1 MIWSF
6 LNVPFEVYVFVAL
19 EDSGILSASL
29 LLEGGSGGGVAAGL
43 EGYSGDVSPGD
54 ICCNSK

>member
-6 LNVPFEVYVFVAL
+6 LTVPFEVYVFVAL
-19 EDSGILSASL
+19 VDGESLSSL
-29 LLEGGSGGGVAAGL
+29 LLVGGSGGEDVAGL
-43 EGYSGDVSPGD
+43 DGYSGDVSPGD